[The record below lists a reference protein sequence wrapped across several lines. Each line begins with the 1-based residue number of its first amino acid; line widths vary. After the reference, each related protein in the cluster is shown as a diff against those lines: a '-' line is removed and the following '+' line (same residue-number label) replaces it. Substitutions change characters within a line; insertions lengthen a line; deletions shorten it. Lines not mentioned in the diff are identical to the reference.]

1 MGDTPIL
8 EISRLEE
15 IFEDD
20 TAGIADLLEAAMG
33 TGATNQATLRD
44 ALGRHALDDVMRAA
58 HAIKGSTANIG
69 GNEVAAAAA
78 IVPSAAVTARIAAA
92 RPGIAA
98 RIATVVD
105 AHGIHRLAHHNAIRG
120 HRSRRLRKLNIDK
133 LHVARQ
139 PARKLR
145 PCRPAIQ

>member
-1 MGDTPIL
+1 MADTPIL

-20 TAGIADLLEAAMG
+20 TAGIADLLDAAMG

-44 ALGRHALDDVMRAA
+44 ALGRRSLNDVMRAA

-78 IVPSAAVTARIAAA
+78 RIENAA
-92 RPGIAA
+92 RANTWDGIEPAA
-98 RIATVVD
+98 IELDQAYE
-105 AHGIHRLAHHNAIRG
+105 
-120 HRSRRLRKLNIDK
+120 RLREAVRAYRAGLS
-133 LHVARQ
+133 
-139 PARKLR
+139 
-145 PCRPAIQ
+145 

>member
-1 MGDTPIL
+1 MGYTPVL

-33 TGATNQATLRD
+33 TGAANQATLRD
-44 ALGRHALDDVMRAA
+44 ALGRRALDEVMRAA

-78 IVPSAAVTARIAAA
+78 IIENAARAQTWDGIEPAAIELDEAYERLRAAVRAYRA
-92 RPGIAA
+92 GI
-98 RIATVVD
+98 T
-105 AHGIHRLAHHNAIRG
+105 
-120 HRSRRLRKLNIDK
+120 
-133 LHVARQ
+133 
-139 PARKLR
+139 
-145 PCRPAIQ
+145 